1 MSVKDE
7 FQTFMGYQWLQVEDQ
22 TLTIGI
28 NEEGLSEITE
38 ITAVHL
44 PAENEDV
51 AADEIC
57 AEIETDEGPLNIYCP
72 VDGKI
77 VEINGAVVENPS
89 LITEDP
95 FGDGWLIRV
104 EPSNA
109 SDLED
114 MDEEDED
121 DDDDSDDLDEDDED

>member
-22 TLTIGI
+22 TLTIGV
-28 NEEGLSEITE
+28 NEDGLSEISE

-44 PAENEDV
+44 PSENEDV

-57 AEIETDEGPLNIYCP
+57 AEIETEEGPLNIYCP
-72 VDGKI
+72 VDGKV

-89 LITEDP
+89 LIMEDP

-104 EPSNA
+104 EPTDA
-109 SDLED
+109 SSLEN
-114 MDEEDED
+114 MDEDEDED
-121 DDDDSDDLDEDDED
+121 DRDEDEDGDEDED